1 MSEYDSVSTPDDVL
15 KLAQQRTGLTEI
27 EAQTWRPGLAILL
40 EELNSSPVV
49 TPQGREQQLDQYVAA
64 LSNRLQVHD
73 YVRQHPEVLDEKIER
88 PLVTLGMPR
97 TGTTVISYLLDQD
110 PARRSLLHWECVH
123 PVPPA
128 TTETL
133 RTDPRCLAL
142 LEEHKQIIKFVKE
155 ANMPLPHWEDAD
167 GPTEDMFIHNQ
178 DFKALSWDA
187 FSPTPRYSDWLID
200 EADMTS
206 TYEYMKRFLQVL
218 QSKAPGAWSLK
229 MPSHS
234 VHIETLLKV
243 FPDVRMVWAH
253 RDPYRATG
261 SLCNMWMLPQK
272 MVIKDEDIDRKALG
286 HKAMR
291 QMQAHVERPLRARER
306 IGDHRFF
313 HMYYHEMMRDPM
325 DVMRRLYAWAG
336 DELTPAV
343 ETRMQKWLTDHPQ
356 DLSQTGTSTPST
368 STGSAWTCSNL
379 SSRSTWRH
387 STSTSKAPRSVAMR
401 VAMVTGPGQ
410 TQVRPRA
417 QA

>member
-73 YVRQHPEVLDEKIER
+73 YVCQHPEVLDEKIER

-356 DLSQTGTSTPST
+356 DLFGPNKYTLDQYGLTVEMLKPVFEEYLATFDIELEST
-368 STGSAWTCSNL
+368 
-379 SSRSTWRH
+379 
-387 STSTSKAPRSVAMR
+387 
-401 VAMVTGPGQ
+401 
-410 TQVRPRA
+410 
-417 QA
+417 